1 MGSNPDT
8 SLTHLKAI
16 LSCYNVKVTSV
27 WLIWAEGFSCTFN
40 SFKSYLVN
48 LVVVNLLLL
57 FFVLLGTPKERFFV
71 SVSLFQISVKDSNDI
86 NSFKSSHYFS
96 CLKGLDEK
104 KDIF

>member
-1 MGSNPDT
+1 MGSNPDA
-8 SLTHLKAI
+8 SLTHLKTI
-16 LSCYNVKVTSV
+16 LSWNNVKVTSV

-40 SFKSYLVN
+40 SFKSYQVN
-48 LVVVNLLLL
+48 LVVVNLFLFFLLL
-57 FFVLLGTPKERFFV
+57 VTLKERFFV